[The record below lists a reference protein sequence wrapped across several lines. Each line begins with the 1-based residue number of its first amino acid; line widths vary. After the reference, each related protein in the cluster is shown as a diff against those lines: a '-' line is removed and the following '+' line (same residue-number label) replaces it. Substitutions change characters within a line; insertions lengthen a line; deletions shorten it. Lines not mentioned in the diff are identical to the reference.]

1 MSNLSAISTG
11 GLGLVG
17 LGGLI
22 DSCNSGGGSGGIGGS
37 GGHGGANSG
46 EQPLQ
51 LHIDAQCAQLQM
63 SDASLLQQIGDTD
76 FGQFAEQVRTTTN
89 RCTKQVCSNSSIS
102 LLALTGTEDDEHRH

>member
-22 DSCNSGGGSGGIGGS
+22 DSCNSGGGSGG
-37 GGHGGANSG
+37 HGANSG

-89 RCTKQVCSNSSIS
+89 RCTKQVCPNSCIP
-102 LLALTGTEDDEHRH
+102 LQPAHRY